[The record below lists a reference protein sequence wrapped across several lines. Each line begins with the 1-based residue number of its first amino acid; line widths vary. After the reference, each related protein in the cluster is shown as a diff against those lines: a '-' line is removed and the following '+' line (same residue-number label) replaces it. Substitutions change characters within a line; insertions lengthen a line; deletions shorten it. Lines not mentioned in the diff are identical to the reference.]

1 MFYRELSIYLHQQI
15 FEDMRRVEFVPFRL
29 TDVAEIFSI
38 RIGDKRHS
46 ELQEFL
52 IEYKDSKDTYIRNDL
67 NEIIKSFAGIVS
79 EGVKESFF
87 RPEGN
92 MNDRVCAIPVLT
104 AYRDKKKHGTL
115 RIYCIRISDKLLVAG
130 GGGVKSTQTYEED
143 EKLHMHVQTLQD
155 IDAELARIE
164 MEGKE
169 IEKEI
174 YNLIIDID

>member
-1 MFYRELSIYLHQQI
+1 
-15 FEDMRRVEFVPFRL
+15 
-29 TDVAEIFSI
+29 
-38 RIGDKRHS
+38 
-46 ELQEFL
+46 
-52 IEYKDSKDTYIRNDL
+52 
-67 NEIIKSFAGIVS
+67 
-79 EGVKESFF
+79 
-87 RPEGN
+87 

-143 EKLHMHVQTLQD
+143 EKLHMHVQTLQN

>member
-1 MFYRELSIYLHQQI
+1 M
-15 FEDMRRVEFVPFRL
+15 PFRL

-38 RIGDKRHS
+38 RLEDKKYS

-52 IEYKDSKDTYIRNDL
+52 IVY
-67 NEIIKSFAGIVS
+67 
-79 EGVKESFF
+79 KESFF

-115 RIYCIRISDKLLVAG
+115 RIYCIRISDKLLVVG
-130 GGGVKSTQTYEED
+130 GGGLKNTQTYEED
-143 EKLHMHVQTLQD
+143 EKLHMHGQILHK
-155 IDAELARIE
+155 IDAVLTRIE

-174 YNLIIDID
+174 YNLIINID